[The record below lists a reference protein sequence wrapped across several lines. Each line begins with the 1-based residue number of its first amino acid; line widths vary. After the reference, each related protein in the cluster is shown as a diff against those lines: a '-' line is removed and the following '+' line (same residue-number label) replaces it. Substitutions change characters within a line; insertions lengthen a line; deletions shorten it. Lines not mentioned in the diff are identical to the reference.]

1 MEKQNKMKDDDWD
14 DFAGVFLKASDV
26 TFPFVIAVRAI
37 ELYQDEKDNKAKLDL
52 VFDYKG
58 KERKIG
64 LNKTNIGFCKLQKL
78 TPKALIGKKIT
89 FEKVKNRNPKTEQYV
104 DAFLINKIE

>member
-1 MEKQNKMKDDDWD
+1 MEQKNTNDNWD
-14 DFAGVFLKASDV
+14 DFSGAFLKASDV

-37 ELYQDEKDNKAKLDL
+37 ELYNDKEDKPKADL
-52 VFDYKG
+52 VFDYLG
-58 KERKIG
+58 RQRKIG
-64 LNKTNIGFCKLQKL
+64 LNKTNINFCKSNKIM
-78 TPKALIGKKIT
+78 PKQLIGKKIT